1 MFKIQYSNTSK
12 ELLKNYG
19 LTSILKHFSNILE
32 RVMYNRLYSCLD
44 QNSILYNKQFGFR
57 GCYSSDHPL
66 IEFVDNIYNPCNEN
80 KYTLGVSIDLPNVI
94 DFYSLV

>member
-19 LTSILKHFSNILE
+19 LISVLKHFSNILE

-44 QNSILYNKQFGFR
+44 QITFYIINS
-57 GCYSSDHPL
+57 
-66 IEFVDNIYNPCNEN
+66 VDLE
-80 KYTLGVSIDLPNVI
+80 VVI
-94 DFYSLV
+94 QAIIH